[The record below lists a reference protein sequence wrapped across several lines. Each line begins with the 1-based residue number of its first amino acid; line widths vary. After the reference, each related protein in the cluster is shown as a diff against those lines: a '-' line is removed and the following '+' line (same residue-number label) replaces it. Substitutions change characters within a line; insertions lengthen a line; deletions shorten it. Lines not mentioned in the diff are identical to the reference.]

1 MKRNFELKA
10 LLPSPSGCMILLLLA
25 MLIGGLAFGIFWT
38 LMNVPP
44 GS

>member
-1 MKRNFELKA
+1 MKRNFELKS
-10 LLPSPSGCMILLLLA
+10 LLPSSSGCLVLLVLA
-25 MLIGGLAFGIFWT
+25 LLIGALAFGIFWT